1 MVHLHGKWNS
11 NPIRSM
17 YGIYANIGCILMVN
31 VTIYSIHGSY
41 GNGWW
46 YRVPPWL
53 RKPPWLNSLNEAST
67 DRAISQPRHTH
78 WLTLA
83 CRSSLVASTAW
94 GKKHDLGYSIRCHND
109 PLYTPM
115 NMYEYNMYIYI
126 YIKPTNISLGGPPCV
141 VCCLNRLSSPIISIA
156 KQHLLIR
163 SHPWCLHVWELK
175 IIPRVSW

>member
-1 MVHLHGKWNS
+1 MPIWWANMEVSIVMGVAHLNHLSWMVHLHGKWNS

-126 YIKPTNISLGGPPCV
+126 YI
-141 VCCLNRLSSPIISIA
+141 LN
-156 KQHLLIR
+156 QQTFHWGD
-163 SHPWCLHVWELK
+163 HPVWF
-175 IIPRVSW
+175 VA